1 MSVASPARGGHAAVA
16 PPAAGPIAREIGEHL
31 PFLRRYARA
40 LLGDQAAGD
49 AAVRR
54 ALAAL
59 LEDRGAWDAARPR
72 IALFRAV
79 GRACRPERPQ
89 PADSGDG
96 VLANSSILASR
107 LGEIDG
113 RRRQVL
119 VLTSLEGFALADAA
133 AVMEVS
139 PADAQRL
146 LVEAKEDLRAQR
158 ATDILIIE
166 DEPVIALDIAAT
178 VGREGHRVVGIAA
191 TRAEAVAMAKER
203 APGLIL
209 ADISLADGSSGL
221 DAVQEILAVAK
232 VPVIF
237 ITAYPERLLTG
248 ERPEPTFLITK
259 PFDPD
264 TLAVSI
270 SQALVTSP
278 S

>member
-1 MSVASPARGGHAAVA
+1 MNAATSPRAGHSGAAT
-16 PPAAGPIAREIGEHL
+16 AAGPIARAIAHQL

-54 ALAAL
+54 ALASLFAQ
-59 LEDRGAWDAARPR
+59 RGGWDESSPR

-79 GRACRPERPQ
+79 GRACRPQRPCV
-89 PADSGDG
+89 PEPGDG

-133 AVMEVS
+133 EVMEVT
-139 PADAQRL
+139 PTDAQL
-146 LVEAKEDLRAQR
+146 LLLEAKADLRAQR

-166 DEPVIALDIAAT
+166 DEPVIALDIAGT
-178 VGREGHRVVGIAA
+178 VSREGHRVVGIAA
-191 TRAEAVAMAKER
+191 TRAEAVAMARER

-209 ADISLADGSSGL
+209 ADINLADGSSGL

-270 SQALVTSP
+270 SQALVTAP
-278 S
+278 F